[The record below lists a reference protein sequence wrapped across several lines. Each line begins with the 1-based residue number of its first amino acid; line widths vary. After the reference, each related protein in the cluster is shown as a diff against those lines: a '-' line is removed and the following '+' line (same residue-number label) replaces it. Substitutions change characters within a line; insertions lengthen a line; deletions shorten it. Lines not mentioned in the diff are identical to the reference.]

1 MRVTL
6 LKKITGLVFLA
17 VILVGGGN
25 YAANRYF
32 LSTTLDEQNIKDVGK
47 RADLVSSEFEAQ
59 KKTLIA
65 DASLMAANPQVADRI
80 AQGDTPWLQEY
91 AKGVMAETGLESITI
106 SDREGKCIA
115 RGHSDKS
122 GDSVAN
128 QINVQKALKGEIV
141 VGVEQGTIVKFS
153 LRAGYPVK
161 KDGVV
166 VGVITPGFTLSSERF
181 VDDIKKKLDLECTLF
196 QGDTRIST
204 SIVKPDGKR
213 AVGTKMDN
221 PAVLEA
227 VLEKGQRFNG
237 HNKILGEEYNTVYWP
252 LLDINGK
259 TVGMFFIG
267 QKRAFIELVLSKTQ
281 MSSLGSTVIVGLLML
296 IAGYLFSKALVRPIL
311 QTIEYAH
318 NAAKGNLDAD
328 LTVTSNDETH
338 TLAEALRTMTA
349 NLKVKIQEAEA
360 STRAA
365 DAKAQEAQVATQEAL
380 DAKQQAESAKREGM
394 LDAANKLE
402 EIVERIT
409 SSSEEL
415 SQQVELMSRGMDL
428 QRDRVAE
435 TASAMEQ
442 MNASVISVARQ
453 AGEVASSADNAKTKA
468 AGGSDVVR
476 RSQQA
481 IGHVNA
487 IAVQLK
493 ENMEQLGAQA
503 QAIGQ
508 VMNVINDIADQTN
521 LLALNAAIEAA
532 RAGDAG
538 RGFAVVADEVRKL
551 AEKTMGATKEVGEN
565 IRAIQESSRKNI
577 GSMDNVAQAIGEA
590 TSHSNESAQALEE
603 IVVISRSNAEQVQGI
618 AGAAEEQ
625 SGVSEQISSAIE
637 EVNRVA
643 SETAEGMTQSVAAI
657 GELAR
662 MAGELRQLI
671 GDLKAS

>member
-1 MRVTL
+1 MRITL

-25 YAANRYF
+25 YFASRYF
-32 LSTTLDEQNIKDVGK
+32 LTNSLDEQNIKEVST
-47 RADLVSSEFEAQ
+47 RADLVSTEFESQ
-59 KKTLIA
+59 KKDLVA
-65 DASLMAANPQVADRI
+65 LASLMAGNPQVVSHI
-80 AQGDTPWLQEY
+80 AEGDTPWLQAY
-91 AKGVMAETGLESITI
+91 AKKVMVDTGLESITI
-106 SDREGKCIA
+106 SDREGKCLA
-115 RGHSDKS
+115 RGHSDKV
-122 GDSVAN
+122 GDSVAK
-128 QINVQKALKGEIV
+128 QVNVQKALKGEIT
-141 VGVEQGTIVKFS
+141 VGVEQGTVVKFS
-153 LRAGYPVK
+153 LRTGYPVK
-161 KDGVV
+161 KGDEI
-166 VGVITPGFTLSSERF
+166 VGVITPGFTLSSDRF
-181 VDDIKKKLDLECTLF
+181 VDEIKKKLGLECTLF

-204 SIVKPDGKR
+204 TIMKDGKR
-213 AVGTKMDN
+213 ALGTKMDN
-221 PAVLEA
+221 PAVLET
-227 VLEKGQRFNG
+227 VIQKGMRFTG
-237 HNKILGEEYNTVYWP
+237 HNTILGRAYNTAYWP
-252 LLDINGK
+252 IVDVNGK
-259 TVGMFFIG
+259 NAGMFFIG
-267 QKRAFIELVLSKTQ
+267 QHREFIERVLNETHLST
-281 MSSLGSTVIVGLLML
+281 LISTVVVGLIML
-296 IAGYLFSKALVRPIL
+296 TFGFFFCKALVKPIL
-311 QTIEYAH
+311 LTIDYAH
-318 NAAKGNLDAD
+318 KAAKGNLDEK
-328 LTVTSNDETH
+328 LEVNSNDETL

-365 DAKAQEAQVATQEAL
+365 DAKAREAEQATSQALEAK
-380 DAKQQAESAKREGM
+380 AQAESAKREGA

-415 SQQVELMSRGMDL
+415 SAQVELMSRGMDL
-428 QRDRVAE
+428 QRDRVGE

-453 AGEVASSADNAKTKA
+453 AGEVASSADTAKAKA
-468 AGGSDVVR
+468 SGGSEVVR

-481 IGHVNA
+481 IGHVND
-487 IAVQLK
+487 IAMQLK
-493 ENMEQLGAQA
+493 TNMEQLGKQA
-503 QAIGQ
+503 EAIGQ

-577 GSMDNVAQAIGEA
+577 GSMDKATQAIGEA
-590 TSHSNESAQALEE
+590 TTHSNESAQALEE
-603 IVVISRSNAEQVQGI
+603 IVVLSSSNAAQVQGI

-625 SGVSEQISSAIE
+625 SGVSEKISSAIE

-643 SETAEGMTQSVAAI
+643 AETAEGMSQSVAAI

-662 MAGELRQLI
+662 MAAELRQLI
-671 GDLKAS
+671 GELKES